1 MAIIQKMVKV
11 RLVTGGEPDE
21 QVISVS
27 LGNKPKIISDIRRA
41 LPSLRKQMRKRWPT
55 LTNVEIRPRVPPRL
69 KNPVDVT
76 QYNHLTYAW
85 VTDARVILAAI
96 FTSQVAADFAKE
108 VLKPSA
114 QEVGE
119 YLRRWVRK
127 FTKPKLRGTKK
138 RKRR

>member
-69 KNPVDVT
+69 KNPVEEHFVTRLTDVR
-76 QYNHLTYAW
+76 L
-85 VTDARVILAAI
+85 ILAAI
-96 FTSQVAADFAKE
+96 FTSQIAVDFAKE
-108 VLKPSA
+108 ALKPSA
-114 QEVGE
+114 KEVGE
-119 YLRRWVRK
+119 YLLRWLRK
-127 FTKPKLRGTKK
+127 FTKPKSRRRTKRGREK
-138 RKRR
+138 R

>member
-41 LPSLRKQMRKRWPT
+41 LRSLRKQMRKRWPT

-76 QYNHLTYAW
+76 QYYVAHAW
-85 VTDARVILAAI
+85 IADARLILAAI
-96 FTSQVAADFAKE
+96 FTSQIAVDFAKE
-108 VLKPSA
+108 ALKPSA
-114 QEVGE
+114 KEVGE
-119 YLRRWVRK
+119 YLLRWLRK
-127 FTKPKLRGTKK
+127 FTKPKSRGTKK